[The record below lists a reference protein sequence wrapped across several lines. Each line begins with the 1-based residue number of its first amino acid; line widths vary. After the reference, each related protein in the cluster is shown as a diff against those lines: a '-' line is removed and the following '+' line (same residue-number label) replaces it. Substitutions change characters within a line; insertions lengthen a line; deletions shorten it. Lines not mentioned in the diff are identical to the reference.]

1 MWDEIAKLDPNLAV
15 FGVKTM
21 HEHVDKSLLLPQI
34 CATLLG
40 IFGAVGLTL
49 AAIGL
54 YRVMSYSVRRRT
66 REIGIRMAL
75 GGRPS
80 TVLAMVVRQ
89 GLALTGIGLAIGL
102 AIAARIGRL
111 SATLL
116 YGISG
121 TDLVT
126 FLVVP
131 TVLVAVAL
139 VAIVIPARRAGQV
152 DPAVALRSE

>member
-1 MWDEIAKLDPNLAV
+1 
-15 FGVKTM
+15 
-21 HEHVDKSLLLPQI
+21 
-34 CATLLG
+34 
-40 IFGAVGLTL
+40 
-49 AAIGL
+49 
-54 YRVMSYSVRRRT
+54 
-66 REIGIRMAL
+66 MAL

-111 SATLL
+111 STTLL